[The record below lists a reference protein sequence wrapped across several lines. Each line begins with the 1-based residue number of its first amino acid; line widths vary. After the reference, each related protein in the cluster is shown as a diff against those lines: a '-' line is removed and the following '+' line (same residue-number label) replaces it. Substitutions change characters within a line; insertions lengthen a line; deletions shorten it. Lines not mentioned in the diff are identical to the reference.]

1 MFPRRIVSATLLD
14 NSTPRAGTA
23 YDAVILRGD
32 SDASSGYV
40 LRVGQEVVV
49 SSEDPDDPFLARVG
63 KLIYTPSEKPPWSF
77 TCRWYYKIKEVA
89 ADAVKKNL
97 SKVRLA
103 TERGNENGVR
113 RDYHGCS
120 LGQST
125 LCCVVP
131 AASAERSV
139 YIEVC
144 TESLGRPVVRGCW
157 WLA

>member
-32 SDASSGYV
+32 SDASSGYI

-63 KLIYTPSEKPPWSF
+63 KIIYTPSEKPPWSF

-89 ADAVKKNL
+89 AETVRRNL
-97 SKVRLA
+97 SKVRPA
-103 TERGNENGVR
+103 TEGGNENSMRHKWLV
-113 RDYHGCS
+113 DN
-120 LGQST
+120 ST
-125 LCCVVP
+125 L
-131 AASAERSV
+131 S
-139 YIEVC
+139 
-144 TESLGRPVVRGCW
+144 
-157 WLA
+157 